1 MQDRLCWLLQQI
13 SGEYLVIAPLSDTDI
28 SGFNSGSSICG
39 AVSKKLAFSQW
50 KCIETCVNWHLSLCS
65 ID

>member
-39 AVSKKLAFSQW
+39 AVSKKAGFFSMEMHRNM
-50 KCIETCVNWHLSLCS
+50 C
-65 ID
+65 